1 MERGEQTLFY
11 QNTWIRTVA
20 IVLFLAIFIFS
31 LSFSITNDSS
41 QYLIRLLAEKRFPFE
56 MVLLEGAP
64 GLSQPERQY
73 IDGIRS
79 KVAGLGMYLLTGVNI
94 SDARTYFLSFYAP
107 PSEGLP
113 WLGWAYHPNDPEME
127 GPILEPLDNPFYNEP
142 APITSEHDVLVGVYH
157 THNAESYAG
166 NGGKDRVAGGENGEV
181 VKVGQFVVEALNEKG
196 IKTIHSGDIND
207 QVYVESYNH
216 SYETATKMLEENPT
230 IRILIDIHRDGI
242 PPQVG
247 KSTVMIGNKEVA
259 KIMVVLGQ
267 KNPNWEKNNEIA
279 DQIINIAEEKYPGL
293 FFTKIRYASQARYN
307 QHLTNGALLLEIGS
321 QLNTVEEA
329 RAAVEPLAEVLKAY
343 LEK

>member
-1 MERGEQTLFY
+1 MFY
-11 QNTWIRTVA
+11 QNTWMKTVA
-20 IVLFLAIFIFS
+20 IFVFLIIFIFF
-31 LSFSITNDSS
+31 LIFGIQNNNS
-41 QYLIRLLAEKRFPFE
+41 QHLIRLLAEKSFPFE

-64 GLSQPERQY
+64 GLSQPEREY
-73 IDGIRS
+73 IEGFRA

-107 PSEGLP
+107 PKDGLP

-142 APITSEHDVLVGVYH
+142 APITSEDDVLVGVYH

-166 NGGKDRVAGGENGEV
+166 NGGKDRVVGGENGEV
-181 VKVGQFVVEALNEKG
+181 VKVGELLVEALNKKG
-196 IKTIHSGDIND
+196 IRAIHSSDVND
-207 QVYVESYNH
+207 QVYIESYDH
-216 SYETATKMLEENPT
+216 SYETAKKMLEKHPT
-230 IRILIDIHRDGI
+230 IRILLDVHRDGI

-247 KSTVMIGNKEVA
+247 KSIVTIENKEVA
-259 KIMVVLGQ
+259 KILIVLGQ

-279 DQIINIAEEKYPGL
+279 YALLAIAEEQYPGL
-293 FFTKIRYASQARYN
+293 FSTKIRYASQARYN

-321 QLNTVEEA
+321 QLNILEEA
-329 RAAVEPLAEVLKAY
+329 QATVEPLADVLKVY

>member
-1 MERGEQTLFY
+1 MFY
-11 QNTWIRTVA
+11 HNTWMRTAAV
-20 IVLFLAIFIFS
+20 VLLLAIFIFF
-31 LSFSITNDSS
+31 LFSNITGESS
-41 QYLIRLLAEKRFPFE
+41 QQLIRLLAEKSFPFE

-64 GLSQPERQY
+64 GLSQPEREY
-73 IDGIRS
+73 IKEIRS
-79 KVAGLGMYLLTGVNI
+79 KAAGLGMYLLTGVNI

-127 GPILEPLDNPFYNEP
+127 GPILEPLENPFYNEP

-181 VKVGQFVVEALNEKG
+181 VKVGELVVEALNKKG
-196 IKTIHSGDIND
+196 IKAIHSTNIND
-207 QVYVESYNH
+207 RIYVQSYDH
-216 SYETATKMLEENPT
+216 SYQTAKKMLEDNPT
-230 IRILIDIHRDGI
+230 IRILLDVHRDGI
-242 PPQVG
+242 PPEVG
-247 KSTVMIGNKEVA
+247 KSTAKIGNKEVA
-259 KIMVVLGQ
+259 KIMIVLGQ
-267 KNPNWEKNNEIA
+267 KNPAWEKNNEIA
-279 DQIINIAEEKYPGL
+279 TNLITIGEKKYPGL

-329 RAAVEPLAEVLKAY
+329 KAAVEPLAEVLKAY